1 MWGWF
6 NECSWVIHTLIWK
19 NEVEEHLIS
28 GECPGGSRHHQSHSA
43 HWLGAEYVDVR
54 GFTSH
59 YSASTCIE
67 NWGYAAVMWP
77 KHIPSLSLPCLN
89 HDLSMVQGL
98 RHNFEWILGLIL
110 WLWTN
115 FAGGSDSKE
124 STCSAGDL
132 GSIPG
137 SGRSP
142 GEGNGYPLQ
151 YSCLED
157 PWQEWTEEPGGL
169 QSIGWQRV
177 RHNLVTNTLWFCI
190 RE

>member
-1 MWGWF
+1 M
-6 NECSWVIHTLIWK
+6 
-19 NEVEEHLIS
+19 EEHLIS
-28 GECPGGSRHHQSHSA
+28 GECPGGSRHRQSRSA
-43 HWLGAEYVDVR
+43 HWLGAEYVDVQ

-67 NWGYAAVMWP
+67 NWGYVAVMWP
-77 KHIPSLSLPCLN
+77 KHTLPLSLPCLN

-115 FAGGSDSKE
+115 FPGGSDSKE
-124 STCSAGDL
+124 STCNAGDL
-132 GSIPG
+132 GSIHG

-169 QSIGWQRV
+169 QSMGWQRV
-177 RHNLVTNTLWFCI
+177 RHNLVTNTLWLCI